1 MYKTEVDA
9 QKKKGTKD
17 YTFVMNNSYH
27 TESKKKYDIDENT
40 TKKVSIKLSNQI
52 TIGELKSL
60 LLSEVTESEFFFF

>member
-9 QKKKGTKD
+9 QKKKGDKE
-17 YTFVMNNSYH
+17 YTFVMYNSYD
-27 TESKKKYDIDENT
+27 KDKKYEIDENT

-60 LLSEVTESEFFFF
+60 LLSEVTGSEFFFF

>member
-1 MYKTEVDA
+1 MLRRRKAPKTILLSRITLTIPKV
-9 QKKKGTKD
+9 
-17 YTFVMNNSYH
+17 
-27 TESKKKYDIDENT
+27 KKKYDIDENT